1 VKIIFKY
8 SDQTDRYLAVVK
20 GDDDSVMNLKYLT
33 NEEIADVQEWL
44 DEEPHDVRELFAEL
58 EQYSEE
64 TNLFQMLQDLVA

>member
-20 GDDDSVMNLKYLT
+20 YEDNSVANLKYLT
-33 NEEIADVQEWL
+33 NEEIEDVEAWL

-58 EQYSEE
+58 EQYSGE
-64 TNLFQMLQDLVA
+64 TNLFQMLQELVA

>member
-1 VKIIFKY
+1 MKIIFKY
-8 SDQTDRYLAVVK
+8 SDQTDRYLAYVTHED
-20 GDDDSVMNLKYLT
+20 GSFMNLKYLT

-44 DEEPHDVRELFAEL
+44 DEEPHDVKELFSEL

>member
-1 VKIIFKY
+1 MKIIFKY

-20 GDDDSVMNLKYLT
+20 YEDNSVANLKYLT
-33 NEEIADVQEWL
+33 NEEIEDVEAWL

-64 TNLFQMLQDLVA
+64 TNLFQMLQSLVA

>member
-20 GDDDSVMNLKYLT
+20 HEDDSFANLKFLT
-33 NEEIADVQEWL
+33 NEEIEDVEAWL

-58 EQYSEE
+58 EQYSGE
-64 TNLFQMLQDLVA
+64 TNLFQMLQELVA

>member
-1 VKIIFKY
+1 MKIIFKY